1 MTKLLTGSIIQKL
14 YDEEPDLEI
23 AIRAGKDVRYLWFAL
38 RDWRGGDSEKF
49 FGGLGVWAEERMKEL
64 GVWVKAMPNL

>member
-1 MTKLLTGSIIQKL
+1 MTIEILRKI
-14 YDEEPDLEI
+14 YDEAPDYKV

-49 FGGLGVWAEERMKEL
+49 FGGLGAWAEKRMKEL
-64 GVWVKAMPNL
+64 GVA